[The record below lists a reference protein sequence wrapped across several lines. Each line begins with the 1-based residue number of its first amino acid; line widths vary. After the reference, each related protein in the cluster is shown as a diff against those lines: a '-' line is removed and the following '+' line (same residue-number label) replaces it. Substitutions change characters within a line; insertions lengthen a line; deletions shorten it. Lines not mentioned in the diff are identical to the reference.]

1 MSDSQRAR
9 VRTARGF
16 YIAQTDKRADL
27 LSSTIRP
34 TCAILAE
41 FAFHESDE
49 DACSRHLKPEVP
61 PNRRLF
67 RKLLARSLYR
77 DLWPARVNEDTSVA
91 RSSLPEPPD
100 PMRSGLRPTI

>member
-27 LSSTIRP
+27 LTSTIRP

-49 DACSRHLKPEVP
+49 GC
-61 PNRRLF
+61 LF
-67 RKLLARSLYR
+67 SAFEARGASKSAPL
-77 DLWPARVNEDTSVA
+77 S
-91 RSSLPEPPD
+91 
-100 PMRSGLRPTI
+100 